1 MASVPLG
8 AEPPGAETPAADTV
22 GVEEE
27 FLLVDTA
34 SGRTSVRA
42 DAVLARVRD
51 TELTKF
57 HAELAGTQVEAA
69 TGPCT
74 SVTALGDALR
84 LARKTLAEAA
94 AEAGVG
100 LLSRGTPPK
109 PSRQRVVDPAIP
121 RYRRVLDTYAGVV
134 EHYEASGCHVHV
146 GVPDRE
152 TGVRV
157 LNHVRPWLPTLLAL
171 SANSPDRGYASWRMV
186 QQSRFPGSGVT
197 PEFADAAEYDAA
209 VARMVACGTLVDGA
223 QTFWLARLSPRLPT
237 VEFRCADAAETV
249 EDAVLQAALSR
260 ALVHTACRGGGSPP
274 VRDDV
279 CAAAVWAASRYGL
292 DGAGVDPWRECRVP
306 ATALLERLVEH
317 VTPALVQRGELD
329 LVHDLVE
336 RRV

>member
-1 MASVPLG
+1 M
-8 AEPPGAETPAADTV
+8 
-22 GVEEE
+22 EEE

-34 SGRTSVRA
+34 SGRTAVRA
-42 DAVLARVRD
+42 DAVLARVQD

-74 SVTALGDALR
+74 SVVELGEALR
-84 LARKTLAEAA
+84 EARAVLAAAA
-94 AEAGVG
+94 AEVGVG
-100 LLSRGTPPK
+100 MISRGTAPK
-109 PSRQRVVDPAIP
+109 PAKQPIVSRSNP
-121 RYRRVLDTYAGVV
+121 RFRRVLDTYAGVV

-157 LNHVRPWLPTLLAL
+157 LNQLRPWLPTLLAL
-171 SANSPDRGYASWRMV
+171 SANSPDNGYASWRMV
-186 QQSRFPGSGVT
+186 EQSRFPGSGVP
-197 PEFADAAEYDAA
+197 PEFSGAADYDAR
-209 VARMVACGTLVDGA
+209 VARMVACGTLVDAA
-223 QTFWLARLSPRLPT
+223 QSFWLARLSSKWPT
-237 VEFRCADAAETV
+237 VEFRCADAVPTV

-260 ALVHTACRGGGSPP
+260 ALVHVACRGDGLPP

-306 ATALLERLVEH
+306 ATALLDRLLEH
-317 VTPALVQRGELD
+317 VAPALAERGELA